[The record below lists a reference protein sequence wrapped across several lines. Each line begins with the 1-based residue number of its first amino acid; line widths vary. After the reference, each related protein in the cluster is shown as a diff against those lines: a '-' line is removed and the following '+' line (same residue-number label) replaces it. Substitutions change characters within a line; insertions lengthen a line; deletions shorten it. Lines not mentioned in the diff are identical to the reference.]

1 MPIRRFVGGSLF
13 AVHFQT
19 LNQAIMLS
27 QKTKGK
33 KMADCPVCGARVET
47 DSTVVQGELLECGD
61 CGSELEITGT
71 DPVTLEEAPE
81 AEEDWGQ

>member
-1 MPIRRFVGGSLF
+1 
-13 AVHFQT
+13 
-19 LNQAIMLS
+19 
-27 QKTKGK
+27 
-33 KMADCPVCGARVET
+33 VET
-47 DSTVVQGELLECGD
+47 DSTVVRGELLECVD